1 MPTSIKEVVEK
12 YPTIKFEGYA
22 AWDEENPMKPPFSRQ
37 FINITGQKFNHL
49 TVLDLFPFKDKDKR
63 PLWIVECDCDAHT
76 IFVVSGKRLR
86 NGGTK
91 SCGCA
96 QVASVTARNLK
107 HGFSY
112 RGERAR
118 IYGIYHDMVRRCY
131 DERRGEYYRY
141 GGRGI
146 RICDEWLGENG
157 FINFYNWSIENGY
170 YEQDNKVVPKGRLL
184 SIERH
189 DPNGNYCPENCAW
202 IPFYKQSRNKRN
214 TISFCIAGIRVTSG
228 DICEYFE
235 IDPDI
240 VATRYRENWT
250 LNEILYSLINSDE
263 DLSRINNKYTKRIH
277 YGDNRIPL
285 VPNYATL
292 NPYSK
297 DKAERKLAK
306 IYLSD
311 DFIKFILNIK
321 INTRQ

>member
-86 NGGTK
+86 SGGTK

-112 RGERAR
+112 RKGRSRA
-118 IYGIYHDMVRRCY
+118 YTIYHDMLRRCY
-131 DERRGEYYRY
+131 NPERSYYKQY

-146 RICDEWLGENG
+146 KVCDEWLGEDG
-157 FINFYNWSIENGY
+157 FINFYNWSIEHGY
-170 YEQDNKVVPKGRLL
+170 YEQDNKVVPRRELL
-184 SIERH
+184 SIERI
-189 DPNGNYCPENCAW
+189 DVNGNYCPENCKW
-202 IPFYKQSRNKRN
+202 IPLWKQSRNERN
-214 TISFCIAGIRVTSG
+214 SYRFIIAGVSVTAGDLMEFFNVDGNFIWGKHVSG
-228 DICEYFE
+228 HWSD
-235 IDPDI
+235 
-240 VATRYRENWT
+240 
-250 LNEILYSLINSDE
+250 NEIIYAMVNQDKVNRAHATKSDRMLRDENGYMVLI
-263 DLSRINNKYTKRIH
+263 
-277 YGDNRIPL
+277 
-285 VPNYATL
+285 PNYSDLDPWSTDEAIRTVARMYL
-292 NPYSK
+292 PDNFINFLK
-297 DKAERKLAK
+297 D
-306 IYLSD
+306 
-311 DFIKFILNIK
+311 IKDE
-321 INTRQ
+321 Q